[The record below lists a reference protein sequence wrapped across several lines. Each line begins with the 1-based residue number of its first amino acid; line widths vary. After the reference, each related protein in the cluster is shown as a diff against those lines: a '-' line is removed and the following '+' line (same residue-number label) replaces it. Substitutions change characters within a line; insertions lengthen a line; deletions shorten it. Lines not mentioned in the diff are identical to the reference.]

1 MKKYFLLTAALCLG
15 LASAS
20 AQKVYK
26 LKSPATPMK
35 IVEGKL
41 KMGGTSPQGGSIKVN
56 NYYMSIDGKPAV
68 PVLGEFHFTRYPRA
82 QWEEEIIKMKAGGVT
97 VLPTYIFWGLHEEEE
112 GKFQWTGEKDLRYFI
127 QLCKKHDMPVIVRI
141 GPFCHGEIRQGS
153 FPDWLFAKPLV
164 VRSNDKLYLSYVNRL
179 YREIGQQLK
188 GLFYKDGGPIIGC
201 QIENEMQHSAAPWGV
216 NYPGEPL
223 DFTAADYDK
232 DFTLIGVGV
241 QDKKITTADLGN
253 EHMQT
258 LLQMAKDAGIVTP
271 FYTATGWGN
280 AAVLGNEGIPVTS
293 AYTYP
298 FWETPRMS
306 QFCMFKDVH
315 KDPDYSPVRY
325 NPEDFPS
332 FCAEMG
338 AGIQMI
344 YRRRPIVTARAA
356 QALMTRTLGSGCNG
370 IGYYMYH
377 GGSTPLRQD
386 GIGSYQDEPMGMPKI
401 SYDFQAPLG
410 EFGLEHGSYRY
421 LRTIH
426 SFLADFGDQ
435 LAPMEVVLPED
446 WKKMTPDNKEDL
458 RYAVRMKDGR
468 GFLFMVNF
476 QDHDTTRHDMKD
488 LAVEI
493 DNLRIPA
500 KGSFTLPKDESM
512 ILPFNMP
519 MGSINLRY
527 ATAQPLMKIDDN
539 GVEHYIFFAPDGMQ
553 PEYMFDAATVK
564 GAALKRV
571 KSGLASTFVVT
582 GKDGKKIKV
591 TTLTHAQALDAMK
604 VDGKLLI
611 TKATVLPTK
620 EGVTLQQL
628 SNPTFLY
635 VLYPSS
641 KGWKEQKKSVE
652 AVNPQCDVTRVGTRR
667 LSVHF
672 RGDSIEAPQVHEYFM
687 KVDYVGDVAMAFL
700 NGKMVQD
707 EFWHGTPWMI
717 GLNRHQEAMKKDDM
731 SFYFRPIDKGH
742 ECLQDLPREVQPDFS
757 KGDQV
762 LDLKSLTI
770 VPQYQVK
777 LN

>member
-1 MKKYFLLTAALCLG
+1 MKKAYLLTAALCL
-15 LASAS
+15 AMSSAM

-26 LKSPATPMK
+26 LTSPATPMK

-41 KMGGTSPQGGSIKVN
+41 KMGGTSPKGGSISVN
-56 NYYMSIDGKPAV
+56 NYYMSIDGRPAV

-82 QWEEEIIKMKAGGVT
+82 QWEEEIVKMKAGGVT

-112 GKFQWTGEKDLRYFI
+112 GKFQWTGEKDLRHFI
-127 QLCKKHDMPVIVRI
+127 ELCKKHDMPVIVRI
-141 GPFCHGEIRQGS
+141 GPFCHGEMRQGS

-164 VRSNDKLYLSYVNRL
+164 VRSNDKLYLSYVKRL
-179 YREIGQQLK
+179 YHEIGQQLK
-188 GLFYKDGGPIIGC
+188 GLYYKDGGPIIGC
-201 QIENEMQHSAAPWGV
+201 QIENEMQHSASPWGV

-223 DFTAADYDK
+223 DFTTADEDK

-241 QDKKITTADLGN
+241 QHKKVNTSEMGDK
-253 EHMQT
+253 HMQT
-258 LLQMAKDAGIVTP
+258 LLQMAKDEGIITP
-271 FYTATGWGN
+271 FYTATGWGY

-435 LAPMEVVLPED
+435 LAPMEVVLPD
-446 WKKMTPDNKEDL
+446 NWKQMTPDNKEDL
-458 RYAVRMKDGR
+458 RYAARMKDGK
-468 GFLFMVNF
+468 GFLFLVNF

-488 LAVEI
+488 IAVEI

-500 KGSFTLPKDESM
+500 KGTFTLPKDESM
-512 ILPFNMP
+512 ILPFNMA
-519 MGSINLRY
+519 MGSVCLKY
-527 ATAQPLMKIDDN
+527 ATAQPLMKIMDG

-553 PEYMFDAATVK
+553 PEYLFDAATVK
-564 GAALKRV
+564 GAALKKV
-571 KSGLASTFVVT
+571 KSGLASTFSVT

-591 TTLTHAQALDAMK
+591 TTLTHEQALDAMK

-620 EGVTLQQL
+620 EGITLQQL
-628 SNPTFLY
+628 EAPTFSY
-635 VLYPSS
+635 VLYPSA
-641 KGWKEQKKSVE
+641 KGWKEQRVSVE
-652 AVNPQCDVTRVGTRR
+652 AVNPKCDVRRVGTRR

-672 RGDSIEAPQVHEYFM
+672 RGDSIQTPQVHEYFM

-700 NGKMVQD
+700 NGRMVQD

-731 SFYFRPIDKGH
+731 SFYFRPINKDH
-742 ECLQDLPREVQPDFS
+742 ECLQDLPREVLPDFS
-757 KGDQV
+757 RGDQV
-762 LDLKSLTI
+762 LDLKGISI
-770 VPQYQVK
+770 VPQYQVRLK
-777 LN
+777 